1 MGDARAISGNPDSSQ
16 SDSVWPGDALR
27 FPDFKA
33 VVIHRP
39 SADGK
44 TWKNIPVNVAEILSS
59 GDCSRDVWLQWG
71 DVIEIPEADHP
82 VSEHWSGLAE
92 PQWKTLIKCV
102 SRTVTISINNTNI
115 AFSVAPVLVSS
126 SGLVEFYGNWL
137 SPGQAGRRS
146 VSCMVRSVLDQ
157 SKLVRFS
164 SDLSR
169 VKVSRRD
176 AASGKSQSWVVDCT
190 GGNNAPDLW
199 LRDGDVIEVP
209 EK

>member
-1 MGDARAISGNPDSSQ
+1 
-16 SDSVWPGDALR
+16 
-27 FPDFKA
+27 
-33 VVIHRP
+33 
-39 SADGK
+39 
-44 TWKNIPVNVAEILSS
+44 
-59 GDCSRDVWLQWG
+59 
-71 DVIEIPEADHP
+71 
-82 VSEHWSGLAE
+82 
-92 PQWKTLIKCV
+92 
-102 SRTVTISINNTNI
+102 
-115 AFSVAPVLVSS
+115 
-126 SGLVEFYGNWL
+126 
-137 SPGQAGRRS
+137 
-146 VSCMVRSVLDQ
+146 MVRSVLDQ